1 MEKKV
6 ILTIRAEQTYE
17 GQEPNA
23 VELVSE
29 GVLAQVD
36 DGWQICYEE
45 SDLTG
50 LQGATTVFEV
60 TPGRI
65 VLSRSGALESRM
77 VFEEGVRHDSLYQ
90 LDVGALMVCVCA
102 KRIDANLSEDGGYM
116 DVTYAILVEQSA
128 AGTVRYHIDVKPA
141 ECR

>member
-17 GQEPNA
+17 GQEPDS

-50 LQGATTVFEV
+50 LQGATTIFEV

-102 KRIDANLSEDGGYM
+102 KRIDASLSENGGYM
-116 DVTYAILVEQSA
+116 DVTYAILVEQAA

-141 ECR
+141 

>member
-6 ILTIRAEQTYE
+6 ILTIRAEQNYE
-17 GQEPNA
+17 GQEPDA

-29 GVLAQVD
+29 GILAKTD

-50 LQGATTVFEV
+50 LQGATTIFEV

-102 KRIDANLSEDGGYM
+102 KKIDASLTEDGGYM

-128 AGTVRYHIDVKPA
+128 AGTVRYHIDVTPS
-141 ECR
+141 